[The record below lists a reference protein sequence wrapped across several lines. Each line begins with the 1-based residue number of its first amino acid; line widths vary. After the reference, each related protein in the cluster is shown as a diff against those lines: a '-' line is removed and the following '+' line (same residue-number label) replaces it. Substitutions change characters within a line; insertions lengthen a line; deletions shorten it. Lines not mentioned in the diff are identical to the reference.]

1 MLSEIKNLSNED
13 EKVINE
19 EDYKPKH
26 KCNKLNVKY
35 RGSLRIKMQNWGNLS
50 KNGSQMWP

>member
-13 EKVINE
+13 EKAINE
-19 EDYKPKH
+19 EEYKPKH
-26 KCNKLNVKY
+26 KSNKLNVKY